1 MKKFNYRAK
10 DKEGKILTGLVE
22 ARDEK
27 QALALLHE
35 RDLTVISLSSYK
47 EKVGLKSAA
56 KIFQKASFSD
66 VVNFTRQLS
75 TMVTAGLSLT
85 DALSLLEIQ
94 LSPAM
99 GKIIGE
105 VLRKVEGGKSLA
117 DALAPYPKVFSKVYV
132 ALIRAGESAGVLDEV
147 LGRVADNLE
156 KARGFKS
163 KVKGALIYPAII
175 MVAMVAVAAV
185 MMIFVLPKM
194 MTLYEEFEAELPVAT
209 KILMSLSKFS
219 VSFWWLGL
227 LLIFGLIYG
236 VSAWRKTKIGRR
248 QYSQLLFKIPIFG
261 ELNKK
266 LILTEFTRTLGLL
279 VSAGISII
287 EALNIVAETTG
298 NEVYKE
304 EIGLAAKKVE
314 KGFPLAVSLA
324 ESENFPPIVTQMISV
339 GEETGKVDE
348 VLTKL
353 SSYFEIEAEQAIKAL
368 TTAIEPLIIVILG
381 IGVGFLVIA
390 IIMPIYNLTSQ
401 F

>member
-227 LLIFGLIYG
+227 LFIFGLIYG